1 MIASS
6 RRRSGAFALVAV
18 WSIVFAHAQPAFAY
32 FKFGVNVNGT
42 TVALHWA
49 STPVRYFLNDRGAN
63 GVTPSQF
70 QTAVSRAFSTW
81 EAVPTASVSYQFVGF
96 TSAAPG
102 EEDGLSTL
110 GFLNRPDL
118 DRVLA
123 TTSFVIDNSTGALVE
138 SDIFFN
144 SAFDWSTAE
153 AGESGRFD
161 IQSTALHE
169 IGHFNGLGHSALGET
184 ELREGGGRRVLASD
198 AVMFPIAYGAG
209 TIAGR
214 TLRAD
219 DIAGLSDIY
228 PSGGFRSDFG
238 SISGKITKNGRPL
251 FGAHVVAFDPRD
263 GTLVATFSLGSQGE
277 FSIAGLSPGP
287 HVLRI
292 EPIDD
297 ADLDSF
303 FSAARNVDIDFR
315 VTYADRIVTVPK
327 GGDSGSISVQV
338 APK

>member
-1 MIASS
+1 VIVSS
-6 RRRSGAFALVAV
+6 RRRPRTLALVVVA
-18 WSIVFAHAQPAFAY
+18 SILFAHAQPAFAY

-42 TVALHWA
+42 AVALHWA
-49 STPVRYFLNDRGAN
+49 TTPVRYFVNDQGAN

-70 QTAVSRAFSTW
+70 QTAVARAFSTW
-81 EAVPTASVSYQFVGF
+81 EAVPTASISYQFVGF
-96 TSAAPG
+96 TGAEPG
-102 EEDGLSTL
+102 EDDGLSTL

-169 IGHFNGLGHSALGET
+169 IGHLSGLGHSALGET
-184 ELREGGGRRVLASD
+184 ELREGGGRRVLAAD
-198 AVMFPIAYGAG
+198 AIMFPIAYGTG
-209 TIAGR
+209 TTAGR

-219 DIAGLSDIY
+219 DIAGISDIY
-228 PSGGFRSDFG
+228 PGTSFRSDFG
-238 SISGKITKNGRPL
+238 SISGKITKNGSPL

-263 GTLVATFSLGSQGE
+263 GTLVATFTLGSQGQ

-287 HVLRI
+287 HILRV

-303 FSAARNVDIDFR
+303 FAAGRNVDIDFR
-315 VTYADRIVTVPK
+315 VTYADSIVTVPK

-338 APK
+338 GPK